1 MDSCE
6 SLPILGSSLVTFI
19 KKKKKKKKKGKESEE
34 RDERRLEREIT

>member
-19 KKKKKKKKKGKESEE
+19 KKKNKKKGKESEE